1 MKNSKTILL
10 VGSEGFLGRHLGNLL
25 NSFGY
30 DIIGIDIQN
39 TSSTKY
45 LHFINKNMFELLADD
60 ISFLKN
66 IDSYGLIYT
75 AGVSRNG
82 IAASSPIEACHNT
95 ATSLIKLLELLNEV
109 LPPSWMM
116 ITSTREVDILLND
129 EISLMGKQK
138 IYSTLKLTSELMMK
152 SYQEHWNIPLKIFRL
167 SDIFGIGDHHSKV
180 MQIFFNKAIRDE
192 EISVQNANVKLFLT
206 EVSEVSYIIYEHV
219 KTLSSSKQT
228 SSSELIK
235 LWNEEYYISLLELAY
250 LTIEF
255 NQNSKSKILTK
266 ISNKPLYPIKNRI
279 KPSHIKVLYDINNNL
294 IQEHYNS
301 LCH

>member
-1 MKNSKTILL
+1 
-10 VGSEGFLGRHLGNLL
+10 
-25 NSFGY
+25 
-30 DIIGIDIQN
+30 
-39 TSSTKY
+39 
-45 LHFINKNMFELLADD
+45 
-60 ISFLKN
+60 
-66 IDSYGLIYT
+66 
-75 AGVSRNG
+75 
-82 IAASSPIEACHNT
+82 
-95 ATSLIKLLELLNEV
+95 
-109 LPPSWMM
+109 
-116 ITSTREVDILLND
+116 
-129 EISLMGKQK
+129 
-138 IYSTLKLTSELMMK
+138 
-152 SYQEHWNIPLKIFRL
+152 
-167 SDIFGIGDHHSKV
+167 